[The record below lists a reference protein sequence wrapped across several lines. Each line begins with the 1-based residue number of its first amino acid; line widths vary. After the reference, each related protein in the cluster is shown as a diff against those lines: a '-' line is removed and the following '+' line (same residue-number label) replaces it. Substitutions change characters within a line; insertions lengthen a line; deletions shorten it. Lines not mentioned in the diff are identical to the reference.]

1 MKRKLLYLF
10 VVFAVVTSSLFQPS
24 QVEAQ
29 ATKVYWDGILM
40 VPGQVGKIKVVKPI
54 NLWKRT
60 SNGLVFERILKPGE
74 QYRVY
79 RYDDLYG
86 GQYGLGG
93 GMYITKMAGY
103 VEYKTPSKAKLRE
116 LENAQGGAPVSP
128 PVGNPSSNL
137 FPKEAI
143 PTLSIGK
150 VAAQAITQIA
160 PGVRKKLIDVSG
172 SLGAQKLFIID
183 YDGKTSNIQMK
194 AELAKD
200 QIVGF
205 ETTSSQANSVPQND
219 SYHVVAGV
227 NGDYFDKTGQPVD
240 LMMIDGSIVAT
251 PQTAISDL
259 AVLGITSNK
268 KAIIGAPQVSMSL
281 SVNGTSYPINSVNRK
296 RLADH
301 LVVYTRDFAPT
312 TSTNELGTEVR
323 VKIDSGKLN
332 GGETLSGTVT
342 EVMTGVGNAA
352 LNTNEI
358 ILSGHHFAS
367 DFLKGINV
375 GDQIEISTKFTPAEW
390 NDVREAVSGRY
401 HLVKNGVLQTIK
413 VAGIA
418 PRTAVGVRKDG
429 SLFTAVIDGRTTQS
443 KGLTLQNTAKLMKDL
458 GANYAMTF
466 DGGGSSTMVVRELG
480 NQKVTVANNPSDGY
494 ERSVANS
501 LLFVSTYKTGPAV
514 TISPASNVLE
524 VFQGA
529 AYTDLTVPV
538 KGLDQY
544 MNPVAISG
552 NGKVTSTILSNVNG
566 KQVVNAK
573 PGTYAGMVTY
583 EGKTTNIQLRVT
595 NTIDSIKAS
604 ESYLQLA
611 KGQAVQL
618 SVSGIKNGQA
628 VLTDASAF
636 TFSSTIG
643 SVQANGKYIAPNKDG
658 VGTINVKYGNKSLT
672 IPVIVGDVPPT
683 ILESFNKG
691 IFNYEASSDKA
702 NNVSVSSVTND
713 RDGSKA
719 IKLSYDF
726 KNTTGTSGAYV
737 TAKTHLT
744 ISTPLKKVGMW
755 VKGDGKGNWLRSQL
769 VDASGKTVQLDFDKN
784 VTWSDWRFVT
794 ATVPAGL
801 SYPLKMDLP
810 VRYMQTE
817 NAKKA
822 NGEIIIDDIQAIYK
836 D

>member
-60 SNGLVFERILKPGE
+60 SNGLVFEKILKPGE

-79 RYDDLYG
+79 RYDNLYG

-103 VEYKTPSKAKLRE
+103 VEYKTPSKSKLKE
-116 LENAQGGAPVSP
+116 LENAQGGTPS
-128 PVGNPSSNL
+128 VGNPSSNL

-143 PTLSIGK
+143 PNLSIGK

-160 PGVRKKLIDVSG
+160 PGVRKKLIDID
-172 SLGAQKLFIID
+172 GAVGPQKLFVID

-200 QIVGF
+200 QIIGF

-227 NGDYFDKTGQPVD
+227 NGDYFDKQGQPVD
-240 LMMIDGSIVAT
+240 LMMIDGTIVST
-251 PQTAISDL
+251 PQTALSDL
-259 AVLGITSNK
+259 AVLGITSK
-268 KAIIGAPQVSMSL
+268 GKAIIGAPQVAMSL
-281 SVNGTSYPINSVNRK
+281 SVNGKSYPINSVNRK
-296 RLADH
+296 RLANH

-312 TSTNELGTEVR
+312 TNTNELGTEVR

-332 GGETLSGTVT
+332 GGETLVGTVT
-342 EVMTGVGNAA
+342 EIISGAGNAA
-352 LNTNEI
+352 LNPNEI
-358 ILSGHHFAS
+358 ILSGHHFAG
-367 DFLKGINV
+367 DFLQGITV
-375 GDQIEISTKFTPAEW
+375 GDQIQIATKFTPAEW
-390 NDVREAVSGRY
+390 NDVRESVSGRY
-401 HLVKNGVLQTIK
+401 HLVKNGALQTIK
-413 VAGIA
+413 VAGVA

-429 SLFTAVIDGRTTQS
+429 SLFTAVVDGRTTGS

-466 DGGGSSTMVVRELG
+466 DGGGSSTIVVRELG
-480 NQKVTVANNPSDGY
+480 NNKVTVANKPSDGY

-501 LLFVSTYKTGPAV
+501 LLFVSTYKTGPVA
-514 TISPASNVLE
+514 TIAPASDVVE

-529 AYTDLTVPV
+529 SYTNLSVPV
-538 KGLDQY
+538 KGIDQY

-552 NGKVTSTILSNVNG
+552 SGKVTSSILTNSNG

-573 PGTYAGMVTY
+573 PGTYAGIVNY

-595 NTIDSIKAS
+595 NTLDSIKAS
-604 ESYLQLA
+604 ESSLQVA
-611 KGQAVQL
+611 KGQTVQL
-618 SVSGIKNGQA
+618 SVSGMKNGQA

-636 TFSSTIG
+636 TWTSSVG
-643 SVQANGKYIAPNKDG
+643 KVQANGKYTAPNKDG
-658 VGTINVKYGNKSLT
+658 IGTITVKYGSKSLS
-672 IPVIVGDVPPT
+672 IPIIIGDVPPT

-691 IFNYEASSDKA
+691 ILNYEATSDRA
-702 NNVSVSSVTND
+702 NNVTVSSVVND

-719 IKLSYDF
+719 IKLAYDF
-726 KNTTGTSGAYV
+726 KNTTGTSGAYIN
-737 TAKTHLT
+737 AKTNLT

-755 VKGDGKGNWLRSQL
+755 VKGDGKGNWLRSQV

-784 VTWSDWRFVT
+784 VTWTDWRFVT
-794 ATVPAGL
+794 AEVPAGL